1 MLRSPGG
8 LLRGVRYYVSR
19 SVMSVEDSIRAKIS
33 DAFAPSHLFIRN
45 EYVRV
50 AHSARPC
57 THTTRRWPLK
67 TVATARRVRRHT
79 HPDFFVEVVSD
90 QFQGKPQIARHRAV
104 NALLASEFER
114 GVHALSLRL
123 KTPAEIERERT
134 GCCSSR

>member
-45 EYVRV
+45 DSSMH
-50 AHSARPC
+50 AHHAAMAAQNGGNGE
-57 THTTRRWPLK
+57 TH
-67 TVATARRVRRHT
+67 
-79 HPDFFVEVVSD
+79 FFVEVVSD